1 MSEITVL
8 LVDDD
13 FDFLQAHKVALEAQE
28 GFKVYTACNGNEGM
42 KIAQANHIDVA
53 VLDVIMDTLDAGFN
67 LARQL
72 RKDEK
77 TKDIALILLTS
88 VNKVNQDAEYSFTFS
103 DQDLDD
109 VWLPVDKFLD
119 KPVKAEL
126 LIATIRSL
134 ANASE

>member
-1 MSEITVL
+1 MSITTVL

-13 FDFLQAHKVALEAQE
+13 ADFLHAHKLALEAQ
-28 GFKVYTACNGNEGM
+28 GFAVYTACNGSEGL

-53 VLDVIMDTLDAGFN
+53 VLDVMMDAPDEGFN
-67 LARQL
+67 LARQM

-77 TKDIALILLTS
+77 TKDIALIMLSS
-88 VNKVNQDAEYSFTFS
+88 VNEINREAGQNFAFS
-103 DQDLDD
+103 DQDLDE

-119 KPVKAEL
+119 KPIKPEL

-134 ANASE
+134 V